1 MKIHTFEIEIE
12 EYLREREGLSPEE
25 YARLPMGAGVGT
37 AYTGRVMLGGSRSM
51 RRSSCEA
58 THPHRTGPLDGGR
71 YHHFVH
77 QAAPS
82 SGSDGGVGLLRA

>member
-37 AYTGRVMLGGSRSM
+37 AYTGRVMLGGISLFSM
-51 RRSSCEA
+51 DVTKFMRGGAPTRREEA
-58 THPHRTGPLDGGR
+58 EGELM
-71 YHHFVH
+71 H
-77 QAAPS
+77 QFALKLVDALERNP
-82 SGSDGGVGLLRA
+82 